1 MTVRRPLTQDGTSGL
16 IEMTTAQMTAMTNL
30 AVYLFQQSS
39 PVGLAVVSSGG
50 SLGTIADNRS
60 GASAVATSSG
70 AGTPGNSGDDHP
82 TAGAL
87 TNTATNFDKINAT
100 NTTPSQPTGNVYPV
114 YWDNIT
120 GNITEMT
127 LVDFLD
133 TFWLPARAILIEST
147 VAANQANTFFV
158 SSSASVTDSTNL
170 GTVFIDTVTNPSAF
184 SGISA
189 TTDRANVTNATFSL
203 FKRTTGIA
211 DPLPT
216 VFPIRVDGTSGVA
229 MPTSAQ
235 FRTLL
240 GDELRYAVSATTGY
254 KIEYNINGSG
264 NSRGAMTDSTI
275 TGTTQVTDTTGSSPS
290 QTYRSQ
296 NFPSG
301 TSSVANTYTLK
312 INGT

>member
-16 IEMTTAQMTAMTNL
+16 IEMTSAQITAVANL
-30 AVYLFQQSS
+30 GVYLFQQSS
-39 PVGLAVVSSGG
+39 PIALTVVSSGG
-50 SLGTIADNRS
+50 SLGTITDNRT
-60 GASAVATSSG
+60 GASAIATSSG

-82 TAGAL
+82 SAGSL
-87 TNTATNFDKINAT
+87 TNTATNFDKINFT
-100 NTTPSQPTGNVYPV
+100 NTTPSQPTGNFFPV
-114 YWDNIT
+114 YWDTAT
-120 GNITEMT
+120 GRITEMT

-133 TFWLPARAILIEST
+133 TFWLPARATLIEST
-147 VAANQANTFFV
+147 VTSSQANTFFV
-158 SSSASVTDSTNL
+158 SSSATVADSTNL
-170 GTVFIDTVTNPSAF
+170 GAVFIDTVTNPAAF

-203 FKRTTGIA
+203 YKRTTGLA
-211 DPLPT
+211 DPGNIVLP
-216 VFPIRVDGTSGVA
+216 VRIDGTSGVA
-229 MPTSAQ
+229 MPSQAN
-235 FRTLL
+235 FRTLF

-254 KIEYNINGSG
+254 KIEYNIDGSG

-275 TGTTQVTDTTGSSPS
+275 TGATQATDTLGSSPS

-312 INGT
+312 IVGT